1 VGHVLSN
8 DLEIQAKFKPNPI
21 SQIDLRAA
29 EVLIIE
35 DEDLMSALMN
45 RYIQQF
51 CQERAK
57 TFHTLR
63 LDTGWNLLTSDLSSV
78 KIAVVDILLPQVNG
92 ADLIRHFRA
101 HYPNMGIVP
110 VTGMATSQLQR
121 QIKESLPEGFEIL
134 DKPLRKAAFFEA
146 FNKAYEFGAKFQGKV
161 VSKPKAVEIADGEP
175 VWSSAVAPSVPTAQ
189 FKKKVPGRPKIA

>member
-1 VGHVLSN
+1 LSN
-8 DLEIQAKFKPNPI
+8 DLEIQPNLKPNPT
-21 SQIDLRAA
+21 SQIDLRSA

-35 DEDLMSALMN
+35 DEDLMSALMS

-51 CQERAK
+51 AQERAK
-57 TFHTLR
+57 SFQTLR
-63 LDTGWNLLTSDLSSV
+63 LDSGWNLLTSDLSSI

-121 QIKESLPEGFEIL
+121 QIRESLPEGFEIL

-146 FNKAYEFGAKFQGKV
+146 FNKAYEFGLKSQANPRPKV
-161 VSKPKAVEIADGEP
+161 KVPDSDSGEE
-175 VWSSAVAPSVPTAQ
+175 VWSSAVAPSIPTAQ
-189 FKKKVPGRPKIA
+189 FKKKVPGRAKIA